1 MTARLRWLLLGLL
14 LLLPGLARAQVPVKV
29 GSFPGYGRIVF
40 EFARPTG
47 FEVAEEDGRARVVF
61 AGAPAL
67 GVAKGPPRNVRAIE
81 RGAAGSM
88 TLLLVPGA
96 RVRSA
101 RQGNLV
107 VIDVLNPVPGR
118 PARAAQAA
126 PVHEPTKPAAN
137 SAANAGGVSAT
148 SGFGERSDLRE
159 AATPFAAPPA
169 PTSAA
174 PSAKAGNAPP
184 APAAPVKLP
193 EPPRP
198 ASPLPAPPPP
208 AATRPASVLVPLE
221 AGVGAAAFR
230 RADVGTVV
238 FDGRVP
244 LDLAALGGAA
254 FAGASVRLGQ
264 ASTVLSVPLP
274 ASQGLALSREPG
286 GWRVTLADDAAP
298 AAVIGAEP
306 GPAGLLLLLDSPGQ
320 VVTVA
325 DPATGLALLVG
336 TVNPAAGAGPG
347 LTPPRRTPGY
357 ALAPTWLGVVV
368 EPLSDLIELRPTAR
382 GFALLSPGLPG
393 VSVPAQPPET
403 FTRRFDL
410 PDLPVAALLQRLAAQ
425 QAAAAAAPPRA
436 RTGNRMAVA
445 QSLLCLGLA
454 TEAQAV
460 LALVATEDPIAAAD
474 PKLTGLMGIAA
485 LLAGRSPEATG
496 LDDPRLDGADD
507 VALWRGVRDAMRE
520 ADAEAGRGL
529 ARLLP
534 LADGYPAALRD
545 RIRPLMVEA
554 AVATGQ
560 GTAVAGALAKAEDRT
575 LDFARA
581 LQRERDGDAAGALK
595 AYGALAAGRDQL
607 TQVRA
612 GVRAAELRLKGGA
625 LTSAQ
630 AADVL
635 ERQAAVW
642 RGDAR
647 ESRMRLR
654 AAVLRAAA
662 GAFRPA
668 LEVLR
673 DTERLFPAQQ
683 PTVRAAMADVVRA
696 MLAQPQAVEPLELVT
711 LVSDYAGMLPQ
722 EAGEGLSALL
732 ADKLVALDLP
742 GRAAPVLASLMAAA
756 PAGPARA
763 GIGARLAQVQLE
775 NADAP
780 AAEAALRASDAPGLP
795 APVAEQRTLALAR
808 ARAAQGDLSASV
820 ATLQA
825 LNTPAADDLR
835 ATLLSQASDWPGS
848 LAALSDFAAKT
859 VPADGAL
866 TDGMQDTVLRQATAA
881 ARAHDAAALTELAR
895 RYGARLAG
903 PRADLFRVLT
913 AAPLQS
919 PSDLPRAAAELALA
933 RALPN
938 RLQGL
943 STQSAK

>member
-1 MTARLRWLLLGLL
+1 MIARLRWLLLGLL

-47 FEVAEEDGRARVVF
+47 FEVVEGEDRAQVVF
-61 AGAPAL
+61 TGAPAL
-67 GVAKGPPRNVRAIE
+67 GAAKGAPRNIRAIE
-81 RGAAGSM
+81 RGAGSV
-88 TLLLVPGA
+88 TLMLVPGA

-107 VIDVLNPVPGR
+107 VIDVLDPVPGR
-118 PARAAQAA
+118 PARAARAVPA
-126 PVHEPTKPAAN
+126 PEPAKP
-137 SAANAGGVSAT
+137 AANAGGVSAT
-148 SGFGERSDLRE
+148 SGSGERSGLRE
-159 AATPFAAPPA
+159 AATPPAPTAAAPPAKAGDAPPA
-169 PTSAA
+169 PTASVT
-174 PSAKAGNAPP
+174 PQ
-184 APAAPVKLP
+184 

-198 ASPLPAPPPP
+198 ASPSP

-230 RADVGTVV
+230 RADVGMAV

-244 LDLAALGGAA
+244 LDLAALGGGPA

-274 ASQGLALSREPG
+274 ASQSLALSREPG

-298 AAVIGAEP
+298 PASIGAEP

-336 TVNPAAGAGPG
+336 TVSPVAGAGPG
-347 LTPPRRTPGY
+347 LTPARRTPGY
-357 ALAPTWLGVVV
+357 VLAPTWLGVAV

-393 VSVPAQPPET
+393 VAAPAQPPEA

-410 PDLPVAALLQRLAAQ
+410 PNLPMAALLQRLMAQ

-436 RTGNRMAVA
+436 RTGSRMAVA
-445 QSLLCLGLA
+445 QSLLCLGMA

-474 PKLTGLMGIAA
+474 PKLAGMMGIAA

-520 ADAEAGRGL
+520 ADADAGRGL

-554 AVATGQ
+554 AVSTGQ

-581 LQRERDGDAAGALK
+581 LQKERDGDAAGALK
-595 AYGALAAGRDQL
+595 AYDALAAGRDQL
-607 TQVRA
+607 MQVRA

-625 LTSAQ
+625 LTPGQ

-635 ERQAAVW
+635 ERQAAIW

-654 AAVLRAAA
+654 AAELRAAA

-683 PTVRAAMADVVRA
+683 PAIRAAMAGVVRA

-742 GRAAPVLASLMAAA
+742 ARAAPVLASLMAAA

-808 ARAAQGDLSASV
+808 ARAAQGDLGASV
-820 ATLQA
+820 AALQA

-835 ATLLSQASDWPGS
+835 ATLLNQASDWPGS
-848 LAALSDFAAKT
+848 LAALSDLSAKT

-881 ARAHDAAALTELAR
+881 ARAHDAAALAELSR

-903 PRADLFRVLT
+903 PRADLFHVLT

-933 RALPN
+933 RALPD

-943 STQSAK
+943 STQNAK